1 MTGDIPPVEEPKHT
15 APAQHERDVH
25 LHAAQELFAK
35 GKPDAA
41 LDELLAIDDITGLD
55 VYKVSLAVDKLRRRT
70 TSDKIKLAV
79 ALLGLPPIQAAVAH
93 PVAHKQ
99 PVQKEP
105 APTKETTPPAK
116 TPCAPSDPKCGL

>member
-1 MTGDIPPVEEPKHT
+1 
-15 APAQHERDVH
+15 VH
-25 LHAAQELFAK
+25 LHAAQDLFAK
-35 GKPDAA
+35 GKSEAA

-55 VYKVSLAVDKLRRRT
+55 VYKVSLAVDKLRRHS

-79 ALLGLPPIQAAVAH
+79 ALLGLPPIKPAAAAH

-105 APTKETTPPAK
+105 VTPTTKEPTPPAK